1 MSEYPI
7 FIFIAILILGYG
19 IFSRLAEKSIVTAP
33 MVFVVVGILTRY
45 FTGDRLGGKLVK
57 QASEREVHR

>member
-7 FIFIAILILGYG
+7 FIFIAVLILGYG

-33 MVFVVVGILTRY
+33 MVFVAVGIINKA
-45 FTGDRLGGKLVK
+45 FCG
-57 QASEREVHR
+57 